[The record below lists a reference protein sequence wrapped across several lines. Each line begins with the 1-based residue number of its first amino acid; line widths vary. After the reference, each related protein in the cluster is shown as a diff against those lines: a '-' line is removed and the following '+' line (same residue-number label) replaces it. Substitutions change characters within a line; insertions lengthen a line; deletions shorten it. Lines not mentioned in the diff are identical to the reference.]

1 MKNPGPP
8 VAKTNRQDQNVVKN
22 PGPPVAK
29 THRQDQNLNEL
40 CSKVLLK
47 SNNKNK

>member
-29 THRQDQNLNEL
+29 TTILIKFGTWL
-40 CSKVLLK
+40 
-47 SNNKNK
+47 

>member
-1 MKNPGPP
+1 
-8 VAKTNRQDQNVVKN
+8 
-22 PGPPVAK
+22 VAK

-47 SNNKNK
+47 SNNKNKWK